1 MLHVL
6 FKGCNCMNLYGQVR
20 ESFDDDDDDD
30 DDGCKLIRV
39 KII

>member
-1 MLHVL
+1 
-6 FKGCNCMNLYGQVR
+6 MNLYGQVR

-30 DDGCKLIRV
+30 EESFDDDDGCKLISV

>member
-1 MLHVL
+1 
-6 FKGCNCMNLYGQVR
+6 MNLYGQVR

-30 DDGCKLIRV
+30 GGCKLIRV

>member
-1 MLHVL
+1 
-6 FKGCNCMNLYGQVR
+6 MNLYGQVR

-30 DDGCKLIRV
+30 DDDGCKLIRV

>member
-1 MLHVL
+1 
-6 FKGCNCMNLYGQVR
+6 MNLYGQVR

-30 DDGCKLIRV
+30 DGCKLIRV

>member
-1 MLHVL
+1 
-6 FKGCNCMNLYGQVR
+6 MNLYGQVR